1 MTDRDALIA
10 ALQWHIDHAAAFPI
24 EEEAQDRLRPF
35 AMPEVAPAAEDHDM
49 PRAALPGQENRP
61 LPPYPKPAPA
71 VRPAPEPAMPGSAAA
86 MVEARKIAAACMTLD
101 DLRAALSAFS
111 GLAICKT
118 ATNMVFADGRPDAR
132 VMVVGEAPGADEDR
146 IGKPFVGRSGQ
157 LLDRMF
163 AAIGLSRTSED
174 AATALYISNILN
186 WRPPGNRTPDPMEMD
201 ICLPFIERHI
211 ALVNPE
217 FLVFAGGT
225 ACKALAPKLP
235 GIMKARGKWGAYV
248 PNLPI
253 MAAGTPLQKRLEA
266 TPEGI
271 PLLPMF
277 HPSYLLR
284 TPAHK
289 KLAWA
294 DLLAIKARMSGASL

>member
-10 ALQWHIDHAAAFPI
+10 ALQWHIDHDAAFPL
-24 EEEAQDRLRPF
+24 EEEAQDRLRP
-35 AMPEVAPAAEDHDM
+35 
-49 PRAALPGQENRP
+49 
-61 LPPYPKPAPA
+61 
-71 VRPAPEPAMPGSAAA
+71 RPAPETGIQSAALPPAAPAQAAGQASAPRPAAESALPGSAAA
-86 MVEARKIAAACMTLD
+86 LVEARKIAAACATLE
-101 DLRAALSAFS
+101 DLRAALSDFS

-118 ATNMVFADGRPDAR
+118 ATNMVFADGHPAAR

-163 AAIGLSRTSED
+163 AAIGLSRDSED

-217 FLVFAGGT
+217 YLVFAGGT
-225 ACKALAPKLP
+225 ACKALVPALP
-235 GIMKARGKWGAYV
+235 GIMKARGKWTAYA
-248 PNLPI
+248 PNLAD
-253 MAAGTPLQKRLEA
+253 MAAGTPLEKRLESV
-266 TPEGI
+266 PQGI

-294 DLLAIKARMSGASL
+294 DLLSLQAALAPK